1 MIIIAFAPNSSKILP
16 NILCKKFKHCA
27 VIVRNENKFTMYQ
40 FVAHRHVE
48 KIVLRHRDIGILAT
62 YGWHFVYIPRD
73 IKHDFD
79 PDSSWTCVGMT
90 KHAIG
95 ICAPW
100 ILTPYALYKHIH
112 E

>member
-1 MIIIAFAPNSSKILP
+1 MIIIAFAPKSSKVLP
-16 NILCKKFKHCA
+16 NIFCKKFKHCA
-27 VIVRNENKFTMYQ
+27 VILRKGNEFTMYQ
-40 FVAHRHVE
+40 FVMHRHVE
-48 KIVLRHRDIGILAT
+48 QIALRQRDIGILCA